1 LLQQTR
7 PAGLANDVQS
17 STPAAAAG
25 RQQKK
30 KKTNKKNKEEK
41 NQTKQQ
47 DYTQLKCNQ
56 NNLTYSHHGWP
67 PW

>member
-1 LLQQTR
+1 MAYSPAHQQ
-7 PAGLANDVQS
+7 QQEQ
-17 STPAAAAG
+17 
-25 RQQKK
+25 QQKK

-47 DYTQLKCNQ
+47 DYAQLKCNQ